1 MDKLTYTAVLEL
13 VPLMQIP
20 GVKKVGVMVLSF
32 WFTTIFPKF
41 GPKYHC
47 HIPLLTILAKVL

>member
-1 MDKLTYTAVLEL
+1 MDKLSFTAVLEL

-32 WFTTIFPKF
+32 CLVRTLLQAQNLDPNIIAI
-41 GPKYHC
+41 YHYL
-47 HIPLLTILAKVL
+47 PF

>member
-32 WFTTIFPKF
+32 WGDYVQYYKPKIWTKISL
-41 GPKYHC
+41 PYTYHFS
-47 HIPLLTILAKVL
+47 

>member
-20 GVKKVGVMVLSF
+20 GVKKVGVMILSF
-32 WFTTIFPKF
+32 WFTTTVLQAQNLDPNIIAI
-41 GPKYHC
+41 YHYL
-47 HIPLLTILAKVL
+47 PF